1 MTLIQISN
9 FCHVKSYTYIM
20 LICWVCI
27 NFVLPKKKKKLGHS
41 CPLQPDHIATYNVYC
56 YCQPSSRSI
65 GRKFFAKLKSSI
77 AKYLCLPY
85 WILYIYYNHFPLTDI
100 PKCIKSELSSTQVQC
115 VQSHFCRNFKHY
127 LDFFGQACKEPVG
140 ILNNVMSNLKY
151 LFQLFS
157 WRSSNCAINTAKGK

>member
-1 MTLIQISN
+1 MSCQRKRRNLAILVHCNLIILQL
-9 FCHVKSYTYIM
+9 TMYIAIVN
-20 LICWVCI
+20 LLLLVQLAE
-27 NFVLPKKKKKLGHS
+27 N
-41 CPLQPDHIATYNVYC
+41 
-56 YCQPSSRSI
+56 
-65 GRKFFAKLKSSI
+65 FFAKLKSSI

-140 ILNNVMSNLKY
+140 ILNNVMSNLNY
-151 LFQLFS
+151 LFQFFALPHKHLCYKHC
-157 WRSSNCAINTAKGK
+157 RG